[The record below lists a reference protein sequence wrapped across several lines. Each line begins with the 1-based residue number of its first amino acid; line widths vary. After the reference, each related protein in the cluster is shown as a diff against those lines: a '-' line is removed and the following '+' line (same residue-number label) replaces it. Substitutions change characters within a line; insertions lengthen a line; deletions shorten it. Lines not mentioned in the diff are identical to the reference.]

1 MIFEKKWKDIL
12 LCILFSFLFLPL
24 GCSTLK
30 QPVETKPLFHKD
42 AAQIL
47 SYLKGQ
53 NSNVE
58 SFQGI
63 GRVIVNS
70 GSSELE
76 SNLFIAGKSPQ
87 RARLEITHFWG
98 KPLIHIV
105 IDGRDVSA
113 LSLTEKKFFRCHD
126 GYLDIDHI
134 FLSKLD
140 TKIIWDILA
149 GRVPILDE
157 VVKTVGYKENEILL
171 LNSSGQIIERILFS
185 SNPILAKEIYFPL
198 KEITINLSK
207 FRKMNS
213 GYVPLKI
220 EIIEEKPDRA
230 IKIEYKDF
238 EIGNQIPDEIF
249 YLSPL
254 PGYEVIEISKGLK
267 IY

>member
-1 MIFEKKWKDIL
+1 MIFEKKLKDI
-12 LCILFSFLFLPL
+12 ILYIIFAFLFLQL

-42 AAQIL
+42 AAQML
-47 SYLKGQ
+47 SYLQGQ

-63 GRVIVNS
+63 GRVSVNS
-70 GSSELE
+70 GRSELE
-76 SNLFIAGKSPQ
+76 SSLFIAGKSPFK
-87 RARLEITHFWG
+87 ARLEITHFWG

-105 IDGRDVSA
+105 IDGRDVSV

-134 FLSKLD
+134 FLSRLD
-140 TKIIWDILA
+140 TKIIWGILA

-157 VVKTVGYKENEILL
+157 VVKAVGYKENEILL
-171 LNSSGQIIERILFS
+171 FNSSGQIIERILFS
-185 SNPILAKEIYFPL
+185 FSPIVAKEIYFPL
-198 KEITINLSK
+198 KEITINLSE
-207 FRKMNS
+207 FRRMNS
-213 GYVPLKI
+213 GYLPLKI

-230 IKIEYKDF
+230 IKIQYKDF

-249 YLSPL
+249 YLAPL
-254 PGYEVIEISKGLK
+254 PGYEVIEVGKTLK
-267 IY
+267 TH